1 MISAASGWLITYII
15 AYIKVMVLRKKHP
28 DFKRPFKSPLYPLPQ
43 IVGIAGMVYAL
54 IENAPTAAIATKAN
68 LIFLTFTGLTSLYA
82 FFWVRFRMK
91 KGLFETESINEV
103 LDD

>member
-1 MISAASGWLITYII
+1 
-15 AYIKVMVLRKKHP
+15 
-28 DFKRPFKSPLYPLPQ
+28 
-43 IVGIAGMVYAL
+43 MVYAL
-54 IENAPTAAIATKAN
+54 IENAPTAAIAAKAN